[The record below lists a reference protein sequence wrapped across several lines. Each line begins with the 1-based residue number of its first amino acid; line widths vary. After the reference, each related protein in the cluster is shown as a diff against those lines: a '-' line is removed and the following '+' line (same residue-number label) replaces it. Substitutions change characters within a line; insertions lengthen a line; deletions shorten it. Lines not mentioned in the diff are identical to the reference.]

1 MIFRRQGLHAARF
14 APTPEPVVSQ
24 IEIIHPHA
32 RSPEQTRQ
40 AMEEVAAKL
49 RDRHGL
55 SSQWQGDAV
64 LLSGAGI
71 NGRVEMLPGQVRVVA
86 ELGFLLSALSG
97 MVESEIRRVL
107 QDKLG

>member
-1 MIFRRQGLHAARF
+1 M
-14 APTPEPVVSQ
+14 SS
-24 IEIIHPHA
+24 IEIVHPHS

-40 AMEEVAAKL
+40 AMEEIASKL

-55 SSQWQGDAV
+55 ETNWEGDAIR
-64 LLSGAGI
+64 LSGAGV
-71 NGRVEMLPGQVRVVA
+71 NGRVEMQPGQVRVVA

-97 MVESEIRRVL
+97 MVEGEIRRVL

>member
-1 MIFRRQGLHAARF
+1 M
-14 APTPEPVVSQ
+14 SS
-24 IEIIHPHA
+24 IEIVHPHS

-40 AMEEVAAKL
+40 AMEEIASKL

-55 SSQWQGDAV
+55 ETKWEGDAIR
-64 LLSGAGI
+64 LSGAGV
-71 NGRVEMLPGQVRVVA
+71 NGRVEMQPGQVRVVA

-97 MVESEIRRVL
+97 MVEGEIRRVL